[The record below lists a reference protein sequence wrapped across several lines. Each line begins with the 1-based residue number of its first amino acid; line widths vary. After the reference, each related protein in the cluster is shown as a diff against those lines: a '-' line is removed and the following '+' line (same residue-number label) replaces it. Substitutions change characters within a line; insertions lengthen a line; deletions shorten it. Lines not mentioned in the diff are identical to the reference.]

1 MIVNGIRYARKCSEC
16 GEGMNEGY
24 VINGG
29 CEHYCSDACLHK
41 HVSPDEFEDLHDDG
55 DGDSY
60 WTEWEDQND
69 WDDDDEEEAALRV
82 SITRDY
88 QALAQERKRREKM
101 VRDAAPD
108 LLAALEHVDAYLA
121 PEGDEEDAYNYIRA
135 IIKGAISK
143 AQGA

>member
-1 MIVNGIRYARKCSEC
+1 
-16 GEGMNEGY
+16 MNEGY

-29 CEHYCSDACLHK
+29 CEHYCSDACLFK
-41 HVSPDEFEDLHDDG
+41 HITPTEFEDLHDDG

-69 WDDDDEEEAALRV
+69 WDDDDEEEEALRV
-82 SITRDY
+82 ATTRDY
-88 QALAQERKRREKM
+88 QALAQERKRRDKM
-101 VRDAAPD
+101 VRDAAHD
-108 LLAALEHVDAYLA
+108 MLAALEHVDAYLA